1 MAKYTPPIWNYDFEK
16 GKSLGA
22 GTILLSEPFMWD
34 ENFRRTVILVCKHHS
49 IEGTSGV
56 ILNKPVKLELED
68 LLESF
73 PKGFGGKLYLGGPVG
88 TDIIQI
94 LHTVGDKLTGSR
106 KLCEGVYW
114 GGDFNQLKKLI
125 RHGEITNRHIRF
137 YIGYSGW
144 DAKQLQ
150 DELKDNS
157 WILSPARHAYVFDD
171 EPDALWRRIMTDMGG
186 LYSTMASYPENPN
199 LN

>member
-1 MAKYTPPIWNYDFEK
+1 MPKNNPSIWNYAFERDK
-16 GKSLGA
+16 PIQSGS
-22 GTILLSEPFMWD
+22 ILLSEPFMWD
-34 ENFRRTVILVCKHHS
+34 ENFRRTVILVCRHHS
-49 IEGTSGV
+49 VEGTSGL

-73 PKGFGGKLYLGGPVG
+73 PKGFEGKVYLGGPVG
-88 TDIIQI
+88 TDMIQI
-94 LHTVGDKLTGSR
+94 LHTMGDKLTGSH
-106 KLCEGVYW
+106 KMCDGVYW
-114 GGDFNQLKKLI
+114 GGDFNQLKKFI
-125 RHGEITNRHIRF
+125 RQGEITNKHIRF

-157 WILSPARHAYVFDD
+157 WIISQSRHGYIFDG
-171 EPDALWRRIMTDMGG
+171 EPDYLWKKIMNDSGG
-186 LYSTMASYPENPN
+186 LYQTMASYPENPN